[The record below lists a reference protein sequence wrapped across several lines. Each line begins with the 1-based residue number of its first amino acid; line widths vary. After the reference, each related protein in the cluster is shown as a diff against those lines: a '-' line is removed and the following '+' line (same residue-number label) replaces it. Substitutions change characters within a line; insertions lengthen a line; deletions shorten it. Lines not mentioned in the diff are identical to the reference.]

1 MTRTTYSS
9 FFFALLIASL
19 LALTGCDASGV
30 VGPEP
35 TPTED
40 VVVTKNGDDDSSGG
54 SVEPSDGHNTGC
66 PIGDP
71 EC

>member
-9 FFFALLIASL
+9 FFLVLLIAGL
-19 LALTGCDASGV
+19 LALTGCDSSGV

-35 TPTED
+35 APTED
-40 VVVTKNGDDDSSGG
+40 TTALKSGDDQVDGG
-54 SVEPSDGHNTGC
+54 STDPSDGHNTGC